1 MDILNQYSNSI
12 MAVMSTLLVVITLL
26 YVVFTWR
33 MVKEMQITREADLRP
48 YIIIDIL
55 LVDRIFYL
63 LIKNVGKTVAR
74 SVRFNI
80 DKRLENMW
88 KNKIDE
94 MPLFKEGVAFFPPGR
109 EYVVTLGPTWAF
121 LSKKEEI
128 KYPLIFT
135 IVVTYNYFDDIKT
148 VEPTTINLEEY
159 MNTGPYPDGL
169 VKSIVNIGASISA
182 GLNSIAK
189 NTEKLS
195 KIEEISSPTGIDVS
209 QGTLFRLA
217 DILKDDSK
225 HKIRFDLN
233 LTTLM
238 ELVALLG
245 IDLKI
250 AENILMKRYSD
261 GYFRSFDDLKDIEGV
276 TDELI
281 DNLKKQTFICT
292 PKF

>member
-1 MDILNQYSNSI
+1 
-12 MAVMSTLLVVITLL
+12 
-26 YVVFTWR
+26 
-33 MVKEMQITREADLRP
+33 MVKEMQITREADMRP

-55 LVDRIFYL
+55 LVDQIFYL

-74 SVRFNI
+74 SVSFNI
-80 DKRLENMW
+80 DKRLENIW
-88 KNKIDE
+88 KNKVDE

-109 EYVVTLGPTWAF
+109 EFVVTLGPTWSF

-128 KYPLIFT
+128 KYPLVFT
-135 IVVTYNYFDDIKT
+135 IVVTYNYFDKIKA

-159 MNTGPYPDGL
+159 MNTRSFPDSL
-169 VKSIVNIGASISA
+169 VKSIVSVGASISA
-182 GLNSIAK
+182 ELKSIAK

-195 KIEEISSPTGIDVS
+195 NIEEISSPTGIDIS

-217 DILKDDSK
+217 DILREDSK

-238 ELVALLG
+238 ELVELLG

-250 AENILMKRYSD
+250 AENILMKRYSN
-261 GYFRSFDDLKDIEGV
+261 GYFRSFDDLHDIEGV

-281 DNLKKQTFICT
+281 DSLKKQTFICT
-292 PKF
+292 SKF